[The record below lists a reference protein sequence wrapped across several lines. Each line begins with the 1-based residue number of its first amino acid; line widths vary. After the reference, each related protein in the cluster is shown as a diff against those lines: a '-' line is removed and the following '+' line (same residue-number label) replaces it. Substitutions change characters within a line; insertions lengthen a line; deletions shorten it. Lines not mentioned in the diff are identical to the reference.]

1 MKSFYQYVN
10 WHVYKLG
17 RLEIFEAGMESSTKR
32 VNTSQEFINILY
44 IISLKLVTQA
54 KGMDMV

>member
-17 RLEIFEAGMESSTKR
+17 RLEIFEAGMENSTKR
-32 VNTSQEFINILY
+32 VNTSQESINILY
-44 IISLKLVTQA
+44 ILALNSVTKA
-54 KGMDMV
+54 KGSDMV

>member
-1 MKSFYQYVN
+1 
-10 WHVYKLG
+10 
-17 RLEIFEAGMESSTKR
+17 MENSTKR